1 MTAPR
6 VLVTAAA
13 ILAVAAVPVMA
24 QVTQTADETLPAA
37 QQLLDRY
44 HEAMGLAAF
53 SHIESMHS
61 VGELAIP
68 AAGIT
73 GTLEVWQ
80 GRPNRTLMRA
90 SVPDYGAVHTGFT
103 GEVGWSLD
111 PMEGARLLEGPEA
124 AQAQDDAHFDSHL
137 RTREL
142 IESMATLERTTLSGY
157 DCYKVRTIWKTGRET
172 RDCFSVETGLLV
184 GSLRT
189 HHARTGPAEALILY
203 EEYRAFGDV
212 RMPTRITTHVNGVD
226 QVITLRSVT
235 LNDVEASAFDP
246 PAEIRALLAR

>member
-13 ILAVAAVPVMA
+13 GLAFAATSIVG
-24 QVTQTADETLPAA
+24 QVTQTADESLPAA

-44 HEAMGLAAF
+44 HDAMGVATFAN
-53 SHIESMHS
+53 IESMHS
-61 VGELAIP
+61 VGELTIP

-73 GTLEVWQ
+73 GTLEIWQ

-90 SVPDYGAVHTGFT
+90 SVPNYGAVHTGFT

-111 PMEGARLLEGPEA
+111 PMEGARLLAGAEA

-137 RTREL
+137 RTPEL
-142 IESMATLERTTLSGY
+142 IESTTTLERTTLSGY

-172 RDCFSVETGLLV
+172 QDCFSVETGLLV

-189 HHARTGPAEALILY
+189 HQASTGPADALILY
-203 EEYRAFGDV
+203 EEYREFGDL

-226 QVITLRSVT
+226 QVITLHSVT
-235 LNDVEASAFDP
+235 LNDVEDSAFEP
-246 PAEIRALLAR
+246 PAEIRALLER